1 MKPQEV
7 ITIMTEMSANN
18 PQDKK
23 SVIQTH
29 PELDQFFDK
38 GMYIEKVVQSCLENG
53 RCAITFVFRYYNASQ
68 SKIN

>member
-7 ITIMTEMSANN
+7 ITIVT
-18 PQDKK
+18 DV
-23 SVIQTH
+23 SVDSQVKGSVTRMH

-38 GMYIEKVVQSCLENG
+38 GMYIEKVLQSCPDNG
-53 RCAITFVFRYYNASQ
+53 RCVITFVFRYYNTSQ